1 MLCPSWG
8 ESKAKKFAAV
18 AEVGCDWVRDGR
30 FMHFAVVWQVFRHR
44 ALGLLRSEDS
54 YGTACSVVYT
64 RRAGG
69 LHGVV
74 VGGLRIKSGN
84 AHPENHV
91 RMGSVAPI
99 GRFGDVSQVHGVG
112 AIAHDAVVQVGS
124 SGLRGGPVNDC

>member
-74 VGGLRIKSGN
+74 VGGLWPKSGN
-84 AHPENHV
+84 AHAKDCL
-91 RMGSVAPI
+91 RMGGILAI
-99 GRFGDVSQVHGVG
+99 GGLRILREVQR
-112 AIAHDAVVQVGS
+112 ICAVVNDSIMQDRA
-124 SGLRGGPVNDC
+124 SGIRGGPTDDR